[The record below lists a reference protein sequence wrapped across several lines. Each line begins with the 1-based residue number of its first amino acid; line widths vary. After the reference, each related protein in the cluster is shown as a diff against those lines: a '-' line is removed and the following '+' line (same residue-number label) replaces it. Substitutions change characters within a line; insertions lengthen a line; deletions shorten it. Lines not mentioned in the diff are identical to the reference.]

1 MCNIHDIIPAS
12 IPTRFQQTNM
22 IRNRLH
28 EPENIPQSHDRKLQ
42 QPSGPRPTTR
52 LLPKRASTTQ
62 HQTRP
67 AHQIRPHNA
76 PAHRNRLPRSI
87 TRPDRHTA
95 RQTSTPTSTSTNHI
109 HKTIQNKQSIPT
121 WSGGT
126 QVQPLTPP
134 SPVRTTVET
143 LFFQTTRTNPTNT
156 STTQRQSALFFHH
169 LFPLLSDSLLEQSQ
183 DSRVPQSSGVL
194 NRYRFHAARCHRQHY
209 KQAPQPFT

>member
-1 MCNIHDIIPAS
+1 RNHTTANSNSHQDRDPRHGSCQNGPVRPNTKHDQ
-12 IPTRFQQTNM
+12 PTR
-22 IRNRLH
+22 
-28 EPENIPQSHDRKLQ
+28 SDRTTLQ
-42 QPSGPRPTTR
+42 HIATDCPVPF
-52 LLPKRASTTQ
+52 
-62 HQTRP
+62 
-67 AHQIRPHNA
+67 
-76 PAHRNRLPRSI
+76 

-209 KQAPQPFT
+209 KQAPQQL